1 MIDIAARA
9 TRGVKLP
16 TRQATRA
23 HIIQLFKKNLT
34 NLRNHINVSPINT
47 LFMSLLTGT
56 KI

>member
-16 TRQATRA
+16 TRHATRA

-34 NLRNHINVSPINT
+34 NLRNCINVCMK
-47 LFMSLLTGT
+47 LFTSSSAEQMV
-56 KI
+56 